1 MVSREKSMKYAYYP
15 GCSLHATAIDYNES
29 TLAVAEALGIELV
42 EVPDWSCCGSTP
54 AHCTDELLAAAL
66 PVKNM
71 LSAKTVAE
79 EILVCCSACFSRFKF
94 AQKHIEEKDNLRAQL
109 AEMMPVEEI
118 QNIKV
123 QHLIDVLHQDVG
135 VKKIAEA
142 KKSDLNLK
150 VACYYGCLLT
160 RPPKVTNLDDTE
172 DPMFMDDLLTAA
184 GMETVNWPFK
194 TECCGATFS
203 LTRTEIVLRLSAE
216 ILQMAKEAGA
226 DCISVA
232 CPLCHANLDMR
243 QSDIEKKLGLKYDIP
258 IFYFTQL
265 LGLAFGL
272 ERSKL
277 GIGRSLVN
285 CDELLAVKGIK

>member
-1 MVSREKSMKYAYYP
+1 MKYAYYP

-29 TLAVAEALGIELV
+29 TLAIAEALGIELI
-42 EVPDWSCCGSTP
+42 EVPNWSCCGSTP
-54 AHCTDELLAAAL
+54 AHCTDELLATAL

-71 LSAKTVAE
+71 LLAKTVAE

-123 QHLIDVLHQDVG
+123 RHLIDVLHHDVG
-135 VKKIAEA
+135 LEKIAEA

-172 DPMFMDDLLTAA
+172 DPMFMDDLLRAA

-272 ERSKL
+272 EQKKL

-285 CDELLAVKGIK
+285 CDELLAAKGIK